1 MRCRA
6 DIPRTNAKR
15 YFCSARMF
23 LVRVAAISRQTWRKA
38 ERAEASLVLC
48 SIPVIAFA
56 HVMAPFS

>member
-1 MRCRA
+1 MRCQA
-6 DIPRTNAKR
+6 DIQRTNAKR

-38 ERAEASLVLC
+38 ERGEASFVAVC

-56 HVMAPFS
+56 HVSF